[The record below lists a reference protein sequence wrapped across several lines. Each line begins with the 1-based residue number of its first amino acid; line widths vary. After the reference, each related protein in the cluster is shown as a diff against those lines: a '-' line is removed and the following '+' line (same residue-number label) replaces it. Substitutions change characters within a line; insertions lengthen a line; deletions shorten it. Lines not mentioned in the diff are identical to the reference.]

1 MEILYSFK
9 HAPKYEYRLTHSE
22 PSLPG
27 QSETWP
33 NVRYLI
39 EVKTRL
45 IKKSK
50 RGTSINGRS
59 AGYLRGQRLSNA
71 QELQDL
77 DLISN
82 NEKII
87 LMRCPF
93 VLTYQIPFVP
103 VQFRSKDRVSND
115 QKQDN
120 DVSQIMK
127 DTNKSLKMTSGN
139 ATQHASTFHD
149 KARQALPR
157 INQSHLTISE
167 SELDTVRR
175 KTRIPLAHG
184 IPRSFLRNTNT
195 DSQFMSMQL
204 RDLSGNILWT

>member
-27 QSETWP
+27 HSETWP

-82 NEKII
+82 KEKII
-87 LMRCPF
+87 LIRCPF
-93 VLTYQIPFVP
+93 VLSHQVPFVP
-103 VQFRSKDRVSND
+103 VQFRSTVRASTEK
-115 QKQDN
+115 KQDN
-120 DVSQIMK
+120 DVSQIIK
-127 DTNKSLKMTSGN
+127 DTNKALKVACT
-139 ATQHASTFHD
+139 TQHASTFHD

-167 SELDTVRR
+167 SELDTVKR